1 MKNYLKLYNL
11 ETAYSLSGNNFFF
24 PVGIRYWFFS
34 RKFIM
39 IPCNI
44 KECCL

>member
-24 PVGIRYWFFS
+24 SQLVFVIGFS
-34 RKFIM
+34 A
-39 IPCNI
+39 
-44 KECCL
+44 ESL